1 MLHTTVRLDPLK
13 FSLRATIDHHAP
25 YIHSGHYI
33 ASIKCCKKSFYC
45 NDHTITEFGIIDS
58 KNSSTAYV
66 ISFMLCNWLSLRRL
80 VSWFN
85 HLPPVCCSTFWK
97 TIFKHQLVCR
107 FDILDSISSFF
118 CIVTYP
124 IIYVLIHHIIFWPYL
139 YFLNILY
146 FFNTPVQTS
155 SIDID
160 FVLSILWVLLEYC
173 GAIVRQQYNNGPFR

>member
-33 ASIKCCKKSFYC
+33 ASIKCRKKSFYC

-118 CIVTYP
+118 LHCDISNYICLDTSYHFFALSLFLK
-124 IIYVLIHHIIFWPYL
+124 YSLFFQYSCANIFHRRRL
-139 YFLNILY
+139 CTFYFVSFTWILRC
-146 FFNTPVQTS
+146 NSEAAV
-155 SIDID
+155 
-160 FVLSILWVLLEYC
+160 
-173 GAIVRQQYNNGPFR
+173 